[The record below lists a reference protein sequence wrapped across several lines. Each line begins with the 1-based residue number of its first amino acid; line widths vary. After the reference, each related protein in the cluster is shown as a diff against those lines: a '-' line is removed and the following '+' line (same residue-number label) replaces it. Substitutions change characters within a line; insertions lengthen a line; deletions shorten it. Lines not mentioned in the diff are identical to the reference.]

1 MKISVF
7 ELKCLTNVVLNTNH
21 KLTFQGASVINRIQD
36 DYTAIQLRH
45 STSDED
51 VSSSE
56 IININLG
63 KEGLKYAAKK
73 FDIGEKT
80 SLKVVVE
87 HIKSCPQN
95 FLYLLEWPPVSFI
108 PLQDTCCSLTL
119 TLSDGR
125 EAKLFCKE
133 GSFQCKTFEATC
145 TKCKVQYGHGYKEI
159 IHEDQRR
166 RFYQR
171 DRFFL
176 LRKGSVFDD
185 IFFREVV
192 NIVVLSRSKFSQ
204 IADIYNRPLKE
215 EDSLDS
221 DILSNTFIVWNV
233 VRRLDCGLLIKRAS
247 DTNRHLDVEALCT
260 EVIAPLVDTFR
271 VWVYHRC
278 EETGCNQRVAIVDGN
293 MVSKRKICAAPG
305 DKIISSHKSELN
317 IYEKCIKNPLR
328 GKKKFFCED
337 HENHGEIVAA
347 ETSERQDLRPQ
358 TRQWAKEMEE
368 KGLLP
373 KVDDMSQ
380 IGEEEECRK
389 NENINVVKPPKEN
402 KRGLTTAGIMV
413 WVRPCQIIL
422 HLSEIYHAES
432 LTQWT
437 TSMIDTFGVKPNK
450 RDIRWACGDR
460 ACGFCPFLEKR
471 AAAGN
476 EVIQRYLEVI
486 EGFPLDKF
494 HAKGHKQPQCLD
506 HGEAAKFHPSL
517 PTFSA
522 LKGTNWEAAE
532 QSFRKLNEFSG
543 CSNYMTYAKRIVLLT
558 VFNDE
563 FNAMREDQLKVLES
577 GKAMQDWRKEDDL
590 VRQRSRDWKEEL
602 IRLLK

>member
-204 IADIYNRPLKE
+204 IADIYNRPHKK
-215 EDSLDS
+215 EDSLDP
-221 DILSNTFIVWNV
+221 DILSDTFIVWNI
-233 VRRLDCGLLIKRAS
+233 VRRLECGFLIKRVS
-247 DTNRHLDVEALCT
+247 ETNRHLDVEALCT
-260 EVIAPLVDTFR
+260 EVIAPLVNTFR
-271 VWVYHRC
+271 VWIYHRC
-278 EETGCNQRVAIVDGN
+278 EEPGCKERMAIVDGN
-293 MVSKRKICAAPG
+293 FVNRRKICAAPG
-305 DKIISSHKSELN
+305 NKIIASHKSELN
-317 IYEKCIKNPLR
+317 VYEKCIKNPLR
-328 GKKKFFCED
+328 GKKNFFCED
-337 HENHGEIVAA
+337 HENEGAA
-347 ETSERQDLRPQ
+347 ETVEQQDLRPE
-358 TRQWAKEMEE
+358 TRQWAKEMEQ

-373 KVDDMSQ
+373 KVDD
-380 IGEEEECRK
+380 IDEFGVEEECRK
-389 NENINVVKPPKEN
+389 KENINVVPPAKEK
-402 KRGLTTAGIMV
+402 KRGMSTAGIML
-413 WVRPCQIIL
+413 WVRPCLIKV

-437 TSMIDTFGVKPNK
+437 TSMIDTFGLYPRK
-450 RDIRWACGDR
+450 RDIKWVCGDR

-476 EVIQRYLEVI
+476 DVIKRYLKVI
-486 EGFPLDKF
+486 KGFPLDKF

-506 HGEAAKFHPSL
+506 HGDAAKFHPSL
-517 PTFSA
+517 QRFSA

-532 QSFRKLNEFSG
+532 QSFRSLNEFSG
-543 CSNYMTYAKRIVLLT
+543 SLNYMTYGKRIVLIT
-558 VFNDE
+558 VINDE
-563 FNAMREDQLKVLES
+563 FNAIREDQLNVIDS
-577 GKAMQDWRKEDDL
+577 GKEKQDWRQED
-590 VRQRSRDWKEEL
+590 EL
-602 IRLLK
+602 IKERSKEWKKELVRLLK